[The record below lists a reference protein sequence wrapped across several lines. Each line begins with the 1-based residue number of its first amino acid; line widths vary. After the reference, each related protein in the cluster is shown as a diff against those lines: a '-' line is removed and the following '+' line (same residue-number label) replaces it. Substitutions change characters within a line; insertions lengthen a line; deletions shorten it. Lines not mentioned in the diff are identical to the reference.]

1 MSTHTVRHGSHYI
14 PAKLSLRDTAN
25 RFTYPNGIEQVFKNK
40 RGGEI
45 ARATGFSIDK
55 EHDRYKTEG
64 DNHVLPYDRDEN

>member
-1 MSTHTVRHGSHYI
+1 MSLGGDAPNFV
-14 PAKLSLRDTAN
+14 
-25 RFTYPNGIEQVFKNK
+25 PNGIEQVFNNK

-64 DNHVLPYDRDEN
+64 DNHVLPY